1 MGISNFTKREKC
13 FILFVVTLSEDND
26 LRKKYRLLIIIAVLL
41 IVAGCEKNR
50 KIAET
55 PSDGQHLTDVPA
67 TDRPVLSPTNTP
79 TPTNT
84 QTPTPTPTPTVNF
97 PELKTQYEA
106 DGERRTAE
114 LKKIEDEKNLPAVFI
129 TTEGFEDIRS
139 REVYQNAVVDIV
151 NCADEYRLSKEAKV
165 RVRGNSSALDET
177 ETHIIAEPP
186 YKIKFMEKQG
196 VLGMHDGKKFK
207 EWVLLRPMSYMIN
220 DALAFKLGNV
230 LSDGK
235 YYASDSCYVNV
246 YVNYVFKGVYL
257 LAEQN
262 EAKKNR
268 VDVDEPK
275 EGDESVKTGYFL
287 EINNYYWR
295 DYQQKGQPY
304 FMVDYAGASVTDIL
318 GEKKK
323 FNRAGYTIHTDTY
336 GEAQK
341 EFISKYVNNVFKI
354 VYEAS
359 VNNNYLK
366 FDEKYDLVNGTE
378 FKSPEEAISEVLDLD
393 SVVIS
398 YLINEILGNV
408 DRGEGSFFMAVD
420 FSEKSRFK
428 KLTFLAP
435 WDFEWTAT
443 GAGYYNYFAATFTP
457 DKYIAYGERGNPW
470 FITLMSTDWFRR
482 IVRDKFDGYKAADLF
497 EKCINDILDQL
508 KAAGSDVSRD
518 GSGMAGNVR
527 SKIAFLDKALHSE
540 TVDKTAP

>member
-1 MGISNFTKREKC
+1 MTAAVM
-13 FILFVVTLSEDND
+13 ILASCMKNNKNQD
-26 LRKKYRLLIIIAVLL
+26 VLPD
-41 IVAGCEKNR
+41 EPK
-50 KIAET
+50 
-55 PSDGQHLTDVPA
+55 LTDIPA
-67 TDRPVLSPTNTP
+67 VTVTEPIAAPSPTPTVTPTMTP
-79 TPTNT
+79 TPTE
-84 QTPTPTPTPTVNF
+84 TVNF
-97 PELKTQYEA
+97 PELKTQYDA
-106 DGERRTAE
+106 DSERRTAE
-114 LKKIEDEKNLPAVFI
+114 LKKIENEKNLPAIFI

-151 NCADEYRLSKEAKV
+151 NCADEYRLSKEARV

-177 ETHIIAEPP
+177 ETYIIAEPP
-186 YKIKFMEKQG
+186 YKIKFMEKQK

-220 DALAFKLGNV
+220 DALAFKFGNV

-268 VDVDEPK
+268 VAVNEPN
-275 EGDESVKTGYFL
+275 EGNESVKTGYFL

-304 FMVDYAGASVTDIL
+304 FMVNYAGATVTDIL
-318 GEKKK
+318 GETKK
-323 FNRAGYTIHTDTY
+323 FNSAGYTIHTDTY
-336 GEAQK
+336 WDAQK
-341 EFISKYVNNVFKI
+341 EFISKYINNVFRI

-366 FDEKYDLVNGTE
+366 FDENYELVKTTE
-378 FKSPEEAISEVLDLD
+378 FKSAEEAISEVLDLD

-408 DRGEGSFFMAVD
+408 DRGEGSFYMAVD
-420 FSEKSRFK
+420 FSEDSKYQR
-428 KLTFLAP
+428 LTFLAP

-457 DKYIAYGERGNPW
+457 EKYLPYGERGNPW
-470 FITLMSTDWFRR
+470 FITLMSTDWFRK
-482 IVRDKFDGYKAADLF
+482 IVREKFDEYKSADLF
-497 EKCINDILDQL
+497 EKCINDILNQL

-518 GSGMAGNVR
+518 GRGMAGNVR
-527 SKIAFLDKALHSE
+527 SKIAFIDKALHSE